1 MTETGKMRAWAGE
14 TGKWTG
20 RAEGLMERCRR
31 TGRQKEILQ
40 VFRIPVLCSRFQRF
54 APCCCDPCVFPRLTR
69 LFLVFFA
76 I

>member
-1 MTETGKMRAWAGE
+1 MTETGKIWAWAGE

-20 RAEGLMERCRR
+20 RAEELMERCRR
-31 TGRQKEILQ
+31 TRRQKEILQ